1 MSNFNQSLAEED
13 VGAEVRESFSH
24 WKINVFL
31 NHIYGKHSVM
41 MCDDWGAWAASV
53 VLQNDPPDSTKEQQ
67 YCMSITS
74 RGKSIL
80 YIKVHSTDLPD
91 HWLSVFM
98 VFVTVHLF
106 PYVCTRGGRRGD
118 RGAVVSVTEALPLQD
133 ILSVLPLQLAW
144 QHWSIGHAV
153 EETGRSPCNSF
164 P

>member
-1 MSNFNQSLAEED
+1 
-13 VGAEVRESFSH
+13 
-24 WKINVFL
+24 
-31 NHIYGKHSVM
+31 
-41 MCDDWGAWAASV
+41 
-53 VLQNDPPDSTKEQQ
+53 
-67 YCMSITS
+67 MSITS

-144 QHWSIGHAV
+144 QH
-153 EETGRSPCNSF
+153 
-164 P
+164 